1 MPVLYILLGYLSG
14 SVLYARIAA
23 KVFHKPQLL
32 QCSPD
37 QNPGAANAFQYGG
50 FWCGVFTLSGDLL
63 KGFLP
68 VFLYYRAVPEGG
80 NALLEAL
87 ALAAPVLGHTF
98 PVFFRFRGGK
108 GIAVSFGCL
117 LGLFPYWQAAGLL
130 AALFIF
136 FSVVLVISPHFY
148 RTAATYLTAAVTMEF
163 LVKPL
168 PVRLG
173 FWLMTAVVLLR
184 LHMSVEEREKPE
196 VALLWTR

>member
-68 VFLYYRAVPEGG
+68 VFLY
-80 NALLEAL
+80 
-87 ALAAPVLGHTF
+87 
-98 PVFFRFRGGK
+98 
-108 GIAVSFGCL
+108 
-117 LGLFPYWQAAGLL
+117 
-130 AALFIF
+130 
-136 FSVVLVISPHFY
+136 
-148 RTAATYLTAAVTMEF
+148 
-163 LVKPL
+163 
-168 PVRLG
+168 
-173 FWLMTAVVLLR
+173 
-184 LHMSVEEREKPE
+184 
-196 VALLWTR
+196 